1 MGVLQKSGRSGS
13 LSSAMIAEGPLDGR
27 TRRFGAPA
35 GGLEAIKARFVA
47 EDGAERFTP
56 AARFTIVV
64 GGSAL
69 FWAAIAAV
77 VVAVRH

>member
-13 LSSAMIAEGPLDGR
+13 MSSAMTADGALGGR
-27 TRRFGAPA
+27 ARRFNATA
-35 GGLEAIKARFVA
+35 SRLEAIKARFVA

-56 AARFTIVV
+56 ATRFTIVV

-69 FWAAIAAV
+69 FWAAVAATA
-77 VVAVRH
+77 VAVRH